1 MWSLEYARYW
11 RIASVA
17 LLLLLLIA
25 ALIPVDWLFDQSDSR
40 FKLFE
45 HADKL
50 GHALTFLLLAL
61 WFAGQY
67 RSLWAIAA
75 GLLAYGA
82 LIELCQGLTGYRSA
96 EWLDMAANTA
106 GIIAG
111 LGIAATGPGGWCQ
124 RAERHY
130 LARNA

>member
-1 MWSLEYARYW
+1 MLTLEYARYW
-11 RIASVA
+11 RLASAA
-17 LLLLLLIA
+17 LLLLVLA
-25 ALIPVDWLFDQSDSR
+25 ATLMPVHWLFDDPDSGLT
-40 FKLFE
+40 LFE

-50 GHALTFLLLAL
+50 AHALTFLLLAL
-61 WFAGQY
+61 WFAGLY

-82 LIELCQGLTGYRSA
+82 LIELCQLMTGYRSA
-96 EWLDMAANTA
+96 DWIDMAANTA

-111 LGIAATGPGGWCQ
+111 LGIAMTGLGGWCQ
-124 RAERHY
+124 RAESRY